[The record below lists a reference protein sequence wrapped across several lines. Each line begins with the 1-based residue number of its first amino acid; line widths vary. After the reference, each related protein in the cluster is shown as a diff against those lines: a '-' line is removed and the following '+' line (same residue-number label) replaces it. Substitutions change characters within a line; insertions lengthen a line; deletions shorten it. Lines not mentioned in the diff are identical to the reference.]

1 MTGVTSAQP
10 DTSVDAD
17 AVLSVRHLTKSFG
30 GLKAINDVTFDA
42 APNQVTA
49 MIGPNGAGKTTVFN
63 LVTNILSK
71 DHGRVLFLGRDLA
84 GMSAVKIAGMGLIR
98 TFQSA
103 RVFPGMTAIE
113 NVMVGGHRLASHS
126 GASEM
131 LWLPAARDE
140 ERVMLR
146 RAEAMLELVGLAPF
160 RDTHATEL
168 PMGAQKLL
176 EVIRALMAQ
185 PKLLCLDEPAAG
197 LNDTETQELAN
208 LLRAIRTLGIPVLI
222 VEHNMSLVMNVA
234 DQVVV
239 IDSGAIIAKG
249 TPAEIQKDKLV
260 IEAYLGRENDAAS

>member
-1 MTGVTSAQP
+1 
-10 DTSVDAD
+10 
-17 AVLSVRHLTKSFG
+17 
-30 GLKAINDVTFDA
+30 
-42 APNQVTA
+42 
-49 MIGPNGAGKTTVFN
+49 
-63 LVTNILSK
+63 
-71 DHGRVLFLGRDLA
+71 
-84 GMSAVKIAGMGLIR
+84 MGLIR

-113 NVMVGGHRLASHS
+113 NVIVGGHRLSLHS
-126 GASEM
+126 GASQT
-131 LWLPAARDE
+131 LWLPATRRE
-140 ERVMLR
+140 EQRMLAC
-146 RAEAMLELVGLAPF
+146 AEAMLELVGLAPF

-176 EVIRALMAQ
+176 EVVRALMAQ

-208 LLRAIRTLGIPVLI
+208 LLRAIRTLEIPVLI

-249 TPAEIQKDKLV
+249 TPAAIQNNKQV